1 MKPNPWSLGVIG
13 LCLLAVVVQ
22 SVRLAARDRSAR
34 EQQARLEQ
42 AESATRSAREALS
55 AAQAELT
62 QLRADGEALRLE
74 VAELRGRLNSAARQ
88 TASASNP
95 GPGDAAPAGRRNL
108 RERGA
113 FGPPAGRQDT
123 LMRGVVDGRLN
134 LIRER
139 LNLSPE
145 QEEGVRA
152 AMDEALR
159 TGLEHLRRLRD
170 GEATYDDVP
179 TLQEW
184 TKALE
189 DQILAGLT
197 PEQQA
202 AYEQYRQAEQQG
214 NARMAANTELLLVQ
228 GSLGLSPEQQDA
240 MFSVLYDQSLRGM
253 DTDPQA
259 HVGRPRDPVAA
270 LDWEAAQ
277 KRQALQGV
285 LTPAQ
290 MANYERLQNSYRDMV
305 GRFLRPPGS
314 GGNARPPS
322 P

>member
-1 MKPNPWSLGVIG
+1 MKSNPWSLSVIG

-22 SVRLAARDRSAR
+22 SVRLAARERMAR
-34 EQQARLEQ
+34 EQAARLEQ
-42 AESATRSAREALS
+42 AESAMRSAQEALS
-55 AAQAELT
+55 AAQTELT

-74 VAELRGRLNSAARQ
+74 LAELRGRLNNAARSP
-88 TASASNP
+88 ASASSP
-95 GPGDAAPAGRRNL
+95 GPGDATPGSRGNL

-113 FGPPAGRQDT
+113 SGPPAGRQET

-134 LIRER
+134 LLRER

-145 QEEGVRA
+145 QEAIVRTA
-152 AMDEALR
+152 LDEALR

-189 DQILAGLT
+189 DQILANLT
-197 PEQQA
+197 PEQQT
-202 AYEQYRQAEQQG
+202 AYQQYQQAEQQG

-240 MFSVLYDQSLRGM
+240 MFSVLYDLSLRSM

-259 HVGRPRDPVAA
+259 HAGRPRDPVAA
-270 LDWEAAQ
+270 LEWEAAQ

-305 GRFLRPPGS
+305 RRFLPPPGR
-314 GGNARPPS
+314 GGNAPPPS

>member
-22 SVRLAARDRSAR
+22 SVRLAAREGTVR
-34 EQQARLEQ
+34 EQKARLEQ
-42 AESATRSAREALS
+42 AESATRSAQEALS

-62 QLRADGEALRLE
+62 QLRAEGEALRLE
-74 VAELRGRLNSAARQ
+74 VAELRGRLSSAARQ
-88 TASASNP
+88 APSASTPPPGNAAAASQGNPRERDASA
-95 GPGDAAPAGRRNL
+95 
-108 RERGA
+108 
-113 FGPPAGRQDT
+113 PPAGRQGT
-123 LMRGVVDGRLN
+123 LLRGVVDGRLN

-139 LNLSPE
+139 LNLSPG
-145 QEEGVRA
+145 QEEAIRTA
-152 AMDEALR
+152 LDEALR

-189 DQILAGLT
+189 DQILANLT

-202 AYEQYRQAEQQG
+202 AYQQYRQTELQG

-240 MFSVLYDQSLRGM
+240 MFSVLYDLSLRSM

-259 HVGRPRDPVAA
+259 HAGRPRDPVAA
-270 LDWEAAQ
+270 LEWEAAQ

-305 GRFLRPPGS
+305 GRFLRPSGS